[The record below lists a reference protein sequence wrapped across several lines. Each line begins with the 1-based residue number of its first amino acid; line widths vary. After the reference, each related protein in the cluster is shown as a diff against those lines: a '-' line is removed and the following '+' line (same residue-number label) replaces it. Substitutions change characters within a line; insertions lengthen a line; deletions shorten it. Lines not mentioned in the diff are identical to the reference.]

1 MAAAMAGNCEKEIWW
16 PLSGGYRES
25 VATTSPTPVSYY
37 LNEAALMRHNDI
49 MNAAMEKEQ
58 QEEKKRLQKQQDERR
73 RLQKQQGEA
82 LHVIPERPTRPPPK
96 PDDDS
101 EEEKKRL
108 QKQEDERR
116 RLQNQQ
122 GEEALRATLQKKWPT
137 LCDRPPPK
145 LG

>member
-1 MAAAMAGNCEKEIWW
+1 MAGNCEKEIWW

-25 VATTSPTPVSYY
+25 TTSPTPVSYY

-82 LHVIPERPTRPPPK
+82 LNATLQNKWPTPLCERPPPK
-96 PDDDS
+96 P
-101 EEEKKRL
+101 
-108 QKQEDERR
+108 
-116 RLQNQQ
+116 
-122 GEEALRATLQKKWPT
+122 
-137 LCDRPPPK
+137 
-145 LG
+145 